1 MSNGGLARGP
11 RLPGPEHRADIMT
24 KVVAVV
30 LLITAC
36 HRPSQPSPETTP
48 DYALPA
54 PDTTPRYAIAIDD
67 PDEIALLMQQLKLG
81 RVRATRGAVH
91 FDADAAQLGRLRE
104 LGYNVTQIDTE
115 AAGYRV
121 LRVLRRGSEEDLRTQ
136 GITIIA
142 REKNY
147 WVVSGSLAILRRLVA
162 AGYRL
167 QAIAPDEPRPRLIRI
182 VVGSNDDVQRVA
194 NYQVDIFSVA
204 DTTGRRFVIRGAAL
218 DMQIDRLRQAGF
230 TVEVLP

>member
-1 MSNGGLARGP
+1 MV
-11 RLPGPEHRADIMT
+11 
-24 KVVAVV
+24 KVSLLFALGTTLLSVA
-30 LLITAC
+30 AC
-36 HRPSQPSPETTP
+36 PRPSQPTPETTP
-48 DYALPA
+48 GVVLP
-54 PDTTPRYAIAIDD
+54 PPSTTPRYAIAIDD
-67 PDEIALLMQQLKLG
+67 PDEIALLTQQLKLG
-81 RVRATRGAVH
+81 RVTATRGAVH

-104 LGYNVTQIDTE
+104 LGYDVTQIDTE
-115 AAGYRV
+115 AADYSV
-121 LRVLRRGSEEDLRTQ
+121 LRVLRRGSEEELRTQ

-147 WVVSGSLAILRRLVA
+147 WVVSGSLAVLRRLAV

-167 QAIAPDEPRPRLIRI
+167 QAIASDEPRPRLIRI

-194 NYQVDIFSVA
+194 NYQVDIFSVS

-218 DMQIDRLRQAGF
+218 DMQIDRLREAGF